1 MSHRYRDLSADSAS
15 GPDLHDTEVV
25 EVPLLLPGWQ
35 ISALETAAHD
45 CGLTAAEMVRHLLR
59 DFIARFPESA
69 DDSGIFRKNRLNG
82 L

>member
-1 MSHRYRDLSADSAS
+1 MSNRFRNLSSNSAPS
-15 GPDLHDTEVV
+15 PDLHDTDVV
-25 EVPLLLPGWQ
+25 EMPLLLPGWQ

-69 DDSGIFRKNRLNG
+69 DDSGISRRNHFDRL
-82 L
+82 